1 MLRVPAPARHTQ
13 FSFRTGSPQGL
24 LPLHA
29 AERWESATDAHGSGD
44 LTDEQKGLVTIKN
57 VRSDLIFRCRVSVLN
72 ERGSA
77 MHI

>member
-44 LTDEQKGLVTIKN
+44 LTDEQKGTMYENTYYMILYFDAELV
-57 VRSDLIFRCRVSVLN
+57 F
-72 ERGSA
+72 
-77 MHI
+77 